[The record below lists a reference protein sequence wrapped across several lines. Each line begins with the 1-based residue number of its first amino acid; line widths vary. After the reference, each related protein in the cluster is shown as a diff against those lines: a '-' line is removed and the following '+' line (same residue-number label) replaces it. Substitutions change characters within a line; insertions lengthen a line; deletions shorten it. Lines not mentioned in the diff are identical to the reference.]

1 MKKSEGPTASP
12 DERSQATR
20 CIVPQALGA
29 PALSAKRHRQKP
41 AVHKITSRITPSR
54 YHAHMHD
61 TPASFAPLVP
71 PESPA
76 SSGQRLRV
84 QLYTSPAHAC
94 SYLPNQEARLQLLAP
109 QNTVDT
115 AIYAQLIEHGFRRS
129 GLTVYRPHCKRCA
142 SCVPLRV
149 PTATFTP
156 TRSQRRAMQQHQ
168 ALQVR
173 LLPLAFQADH
183 YALYQ
188 RYQQQRHGNGS
199 APPISEE
206 EYHDFIL
213 ASPVDSFLAEFR
225 DATGAL
231 KIVALSDCLPQA
243 LSAVYTFYAPEA
255 GASYG
260 SYAILW
266 QLAQAR
272 RWGLPH
278 LHLGYWVAG
287 SAKMQYKAR
296 FRPCEVLLDGHWQPI
311 SAIDQQALL

>member
-1 MKKSEGPTASP
+1 
-12 DERSQATR
+12 
-20 CIVPQALGA
+20 
-29 PALSAKRHRQKP
+29 
-41 AVHKITSRITPSR
+41 
-54 YHAHMHD
+54 MHD
-61 TPASFAPLVP
+61 TPAFFAPP
-71 PESPA
+71 ASPA
-76 SSGQRLRV
+76 PAASPEQWLRV

-94 SYLPNQEARLQLLAP
+94 SYLPNQAAHLQLLGP

-115 AIYAQLIEHGFRRS
+115 ATYAQLIEHGFRRS
-129 GLTVYRPHCKRCA
+129 GLTVYRPHCKHCT

-149 PTATFTP
+149 STATFTP
-156 TRSQRRAMQQHQ
+156 TRNQRRAMQQHQ

-173 LLPLAFQADH
+173 LLPLAFRADH

-188 RYQQQRHGNGS
+188 HYQQQRHGNGS
-199 APPISEE
+199 APPISKE

-231 KIVALSDCLPQA
+231 KIVALTDCLPQA

-255 GASYG
+255 DASYG

-272 RWGLPH
+272 HWGLPH
-278 LHLGYWVAG
+278 LHLGYWIAG
-287 SAKMQYKAR
+287 STKMQYKAR
-296 FRPCEVLLDGHWQPI
+296 FRPCEALLNGRWQAMPDI
-311 SAIDQQALL
+311 SA